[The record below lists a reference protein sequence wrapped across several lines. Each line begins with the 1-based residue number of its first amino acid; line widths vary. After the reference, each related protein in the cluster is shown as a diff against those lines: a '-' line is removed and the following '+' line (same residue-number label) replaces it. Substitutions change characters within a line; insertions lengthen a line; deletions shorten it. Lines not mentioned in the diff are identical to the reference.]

1 MNCLVPEVFDLKNY
15 PCLPLDVE
23 SFRNS
28 SFWIK
33 SNDVQKIAYINLLLT
48 SCYQISAVSLPNDQL
63 LLEHVAVAIGL
74 WNQFNQLCHEYNL
87 ASYEASM
94 AGRKLRYEGQVRKP
108 QLQKQIN
115 DLNDKIQ
122 LKLEFDKV

>member
-1 MNCLVPEVFDLKNY
+1 MNFLVPEVFDLKNY

-48 SCYQISAVSLPNDQL
+48 SCYQISSTSLPNDQP
-63 LLEHVAVAIGL
+63 LLEHVAIGL

-115 DLNDKIQ
+115 DLNEKIQ
-122 LKLEFDKV
+122 LKLEFAKV